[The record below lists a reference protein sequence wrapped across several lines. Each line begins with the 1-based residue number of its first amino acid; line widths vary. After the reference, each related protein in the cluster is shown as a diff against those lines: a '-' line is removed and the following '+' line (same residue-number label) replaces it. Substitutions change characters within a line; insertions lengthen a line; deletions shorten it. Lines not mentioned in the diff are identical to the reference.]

1 MGYLV
6 YFQIN
11 LMMGYKEDIQVSE
24 TTENKEQQEQQISQT
39 TETELNNENN
49 AQDEQT
55 NEVELTAEEKLS
67 AEVAELKAKL
77 EEEENR
83 FLRLRA
89 DFDNLRRRTQL
100 DREAAE
106 KYRAQ
111 KLLTDLLPVIDNF
124 ERALQV
130 EVSSDDAQALYKGIE
145 MVYKTFIEA
154 TKQEGLEVIPAE
166 GQVFDPT
173 VHQAVMQEADSEK
186 ESGIVL
192 RELQKGYKL
201 KDRVLRP
208 SMVSV
213 NE

>member
-130 EVSSDDAQALYKGIE
+130 EVSSDEAQALYKGIE

-173 VHQAVMQEADSEK
+173 VHQAVMQEVDSEK

>member
-1 MGYLV
+1 
-6 YFQIN
+6 
-11 LMMGYKEDIQVSE
+11 MMGYKEETFVSE
-24 TTENKEQQEQQISQT
+24 TTENKEQLEEVT
-39 TETELNNENN
+39 
-49 AQDEQT
+49 EQT
-55 NEVELTAEEKLS
+55 NEEVTEKEFEQTENKEQKELSVEEELQAKIS
-67 AEVAELKAKL
+67 ELEAKL

-89 DFDNLRRRTQL
+89 DYDNLRRRSQL

-111 KLLTDLLPVIDNF
+111 KLLTELLPVLDNL

-130 EVSSDDAQALYKGIE
+130 EVTSEDAVSLYKGIE
-145 MVYKTFIEA
+145 MVYRTFIDA
-154 TKQEGLEVIPAE
+154 TKQEGLEVIAAE
-166 GQVFDPT
+166 GETFDPT
-173 VHQAVMQEADSEK
+173 VHQAVMQESDSEK

>member
-1 MGYLV
+1 M
-6 YFQIN
+6 
-11 LMMGYKEDIQVSE
+11 SE
-24 TTENKEQQEQQISQT
+24 TTENKQQEV
-39 TETELNNENN
+39 TEEVT
-49 AQDEQT
+49 EQT
-55 NEVELTAEEKLS
+55 NEEVTNNTENEQQTELTVEEQLNLKI
-67 AEVAELKAKL
+67 AELETKL
-77 EEEENR
+77 QEEENR

-89 DFDNLRRRTQL
+89 DFDNMRRRNQL
-100 DREAAE
+100 DREASE

-111 KLLTDLLPVIDNF
+111 KLLTDLLPVLDNL

-130 EVSSDDAQALYKGIE
+130 EVSSDDAVSLYKGIE

-154 TKQEGLEVIPAE
+154 AKQEGLEVIPAE
-166 GQVFDPT
+166 GEAFDPT
-173 VHQAVMQEADSEK
+173 VHQAVMQENVSEK
-186 ESGIVL
+186 ESGIVI

>member
-1 MGYLV
+1 
-6 YFQIN
+6 
-11 LMMGYKEDIQVSE
+11 MMVYKEEVTVSE
-24 TTENKEQQEQQISQT
+24 TTENKEQLEEVTDQT
-39 TETELNNENN
+39 TDEVTNSTDNTQTEEQEELSVEEQLN
-49 AQDEQT
+49 AKIA
-55 NEVELTAEEKLS
+55 ELEEKLQ
-67 AEVAELKAKL
+67 
-77 EEEENR
+77 EEESR
-83 FLRLRA
+83 YLRLRA
-89 DFDNLRRRTQL
+89 DFDNMRRRSQL

-111 KLLTDLLPVIDNF
+111 KLLTEILPVIDNL

-130 EVSSDDAQALYKGIE
+130 EVSSDDAVSLYKGIE
-145 MVYKTFIEA
+145 MVYKTLLDA
-154 TKQEGLEVIPAE
+154 TKQEGLEFIPAE
-166 GQVFDPT
+166 GEAFDPT

-186 ESGIVL
+186 ETGIVL

>member
-1 MGYLV
+1 
-6 YFQIN
+6 
-11 LMMGYKEDIQVSE
+11 MMGYKEETFVSE
-24 TTENKEQQEQQISQT
+24 TTENKEQLEEVTEQT
-39 TETELNNENN
+39 TNEEVTETQQQELS
-49 AQDEQT
+49 
-55 NEVELTAEEKLS
+55 AEEKLQAQIS
-67 AEVAELKAKL
+67 ELEAKL
-77 EEEENR
+77 AEEENR

-89 DFDNLRRRTQL
+89 DFDNLRRRSQL

-111 KLLTDLLPVIDNF
+111 KLLTELLPVLDNL

-130 EVSSDDAQALYKGIE
+130 EVTSEDAVSLYKGIE
-145 MVYKTFIEA
+145 MVYRTFIDA
-154 TKQEGLEVIPAE
+154 TKQEGLEVIAAE
-166 GQVFDPT
+166 GESFDPT
-173 VHQAVMQEADSEK
+173 VHQAVMQESDSEK